1 MQTAGKWVMGIVT
14 GGVLFGALLGK
25 AASPDMKEPPVPSW
39 KLSGREEVAASA
51 QQQFFEAAPEDL
63 NPYGGYRPDLD
74 YAAEVWALPLP
85 DYDLAALRDEP
96 LSADWPTVSYGYTSA
111 DRAAEESED
120 AARDARSAHQ
130 GEADTQAEPGAEVRK
145 SELALAGL
153 Y

>member
-14 GGVLFGALLGK
+14 GGVLFGALLGT
-25 AASPDMKEPPVPSW
+25 AARPDMKEPPVPSW
-39 KLSGREEVAASA
+39 QLTGRAEIAASDR
-51 QQQFFEAAPEDL
+51 QPFFEAAPEDL

-74 YAAEVWALPLP
+74 YTAEVWALPLP

-111 DRAAEESED
+111 DRAAEEAED
-120 AARDARSAHQ
+120 AARDAQSAQ
-130 GEADTQAEPGAEVRK
+130 QRESDTQAEPGAEVRK